1 MPRFFVGKEAG
12 LFVSQAYLKCSRSFS
27 SSAVEMISTL
37 PCFTSV
43 GFRISSS
50 GIAYSPVAIELVEIE
65 EPSLAAHGREDFRAF
80 DFYVARRQ

>member
-50 GIAYSPVAIELVEIE
+50 GIGYHLCCDGSVQPV
-65 EPSLAAHGREDFRAF
+65 
-80 DFYVARRQ
+80 

>member
-12 LFVSQAYLKCSRSFS
+12 LFVISGLFEMFRSFS

-43 GFRISSS
+43 GF
-50 GIAYSPVAIELVEIE
+50 G
-65 EPSLAAHGREDFRAF
+65 F
-80 DFYVARRQ
+80 RRQV